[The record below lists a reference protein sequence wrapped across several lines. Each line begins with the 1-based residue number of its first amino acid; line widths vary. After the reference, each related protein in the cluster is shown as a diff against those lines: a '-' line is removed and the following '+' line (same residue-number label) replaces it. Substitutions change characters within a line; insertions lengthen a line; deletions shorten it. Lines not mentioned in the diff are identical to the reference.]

1 MNIVFFTKSHGR
13 IASLDIGRKGLFFI
27 IIPLIIALPGVF
39 LYTGYKLAYSDGEAT
54 PASFVTSWHEDI
66 QKQRLELDRAAKRS
80 GENMNALAQQLGKL
94 KTHVIR
100 VDALGERLTKMAK
113 LDNGEFNFDSP
124 PALGGPATSGD
135 QATINMAEF
144 VDSFEKLSRQIED
157 REKQLNILES
167 MLMNRNLQAEVY
179 PAGQPVKRGW
189 ISSFFGMRNDPFT
202 GRKELH
208 KGIDFAG
215 RLGSEV
221 VAVAAG
227 VVTWIG
233 EKSGYGKTIEL
244 NHGNGYVTRYGHND
258 SILVSMGD
266 KVEKGQTLALM
277 GSSGRSTGPHV
288 HFEVI
293 RNGKTVNPA
302 KYIKASR

>member
-54 PASFVTSWHEDI
+54 PASFVTSWHKDL
-66 QKQRLELDRAAKRS
+66 QKQRQELDRAVKHS
-80 GENMNALAQQLGKL
+80 EENMNALAQQLGNL

-124 PALGGPATSGD
+124 PALGGPATGSD
-135 QATINMAEF
+135 PATINVAEF
-144 VDSFEKLSRQIED
+144 VESFEKLSRQIED
-157 REKQLNILES
+157 RERQLNILES

-277 GSSGRSTGPHV
+277 WSSGRSTGPHV

-302 KYIKASR
+302 KYIKATR